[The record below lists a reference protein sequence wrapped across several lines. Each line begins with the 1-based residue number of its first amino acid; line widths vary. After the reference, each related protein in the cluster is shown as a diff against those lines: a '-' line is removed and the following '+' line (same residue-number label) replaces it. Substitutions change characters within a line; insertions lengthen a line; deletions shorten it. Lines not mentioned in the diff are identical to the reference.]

1 MARIETKEL
10 SEDLAAFNQ
19 IAKQLNELS
28 AEDRARVLKML
39 NVYFESKAED

>member
-10 SEDLAAFNQ
+10 PADLAAFNE
-19 IAKQLNELS
+19 IAKQLSELS
-28 AEDRARVLKML
+28 AEDRERVLKML